1 MIPKKT
7 PPQRKRESMAKIIK
21 RTKRDGSCSYCLR
34 VSNGYDRE
42 GRQVL
47 VNRTYTPPPGLT
59 GRKLER
65 ELQRQAV
72 EFEQEVRNG
81 LNLDTDMKLDDLL
94 DRWFEQYIDKK
105 CKPKTASEYR
115 YLRPRISAALGHL
128 KVSQIK
134 PSHLMLFYNDLE
146 TAGARKDSTYT
157 ATTALLELLPRGQR
171 QEMTKAAGIGG
182 RSMTCICAGQGVSRT
197 TAEKVSNAAGL
208 PLSKAFAER
217 AREGGKLNG
226 NTVQHYHR
234 MLSSVFTK
242 AVQWGI
248 VQDNPVKRAEP
259 PKGAAVSVSYL
270 EEADVAKLLAALHD
284 APPQYSAIVQ
294 LGLFTGMRRGEICG
308 LRWSNIDFENDS
320 ILIGHTVTE
329 TRVDGHLQMIQKD
342 LTKNNSSFRSLPL
355 VAPIKELLN
364 EKRKSIYEC
373 KKLFKSGY
381 CSKYSDYVCV
391 NEIGELIRPR
401 TLSDNF
407 KRIIKKNNIR
417 NLRLYDCRHTAA
429 SIMLKNG
436 VSMKQIQMILGH
448 SDYATTANIYS
459 HLDYADKVSA
469 TKEMKNILY
478 GNE

>member
-1 MIPKKT
+1 
-7 PPQRKRESMAKIIK
+7 MAKIIK

-171 QEMTKAAGIGG
+171 QEMTKAAG
-182 RSMTCICAGQGVSRT
+182 MV
-197 TAEKVSNAAGL
+197 
-208 PLSKAFAER
+208 
-217 AREGGKLNG
+217 
-226 NTVQHYHR
+226 
-234 MLSSVFTK
+234 
-242 AVQWGI
+242 
-248 VQDNPVKRAEP
+248 
-259 PKGAAVSVSYL
+259 
-270 EEADVAKLLAALHD
+270 AAL
-284 APPQYSAIVQ
+284 
-294 LGLFTGMRRGEICG
+294 
-308 LRWSNIDFENDS
+308 
-320 ILIGHTVTE
+320 
-329 TRVDGHLQMIQKD
+329 
-342 LTKNNSSFRSLPL
+342 
-355 VAPIKELLN
+355 
-364 EKRKSIYEC
+364 
-373 KKLFKSGY
+373 
-381 CSKYSDYVCV
+381 
-391 NEIGELIRPR
+391 
-401 TLSDNF
+401 
-407 KRIIKKNNIR
+407 
-417 NLRLYDCRHTAA
+417 
-429 SIMLKNG
+429 
-436 VSMKQIQMILGH
+436 
-448 SDYATTANIYS
+448 
-459 HLDYADKVSA
+459 
-469 TKEMKNILY
+469 
-478 GNE
+478 

>member
-226 NTVQHYHR
+226 NTVQHY
-234 MLSSVFTK
+234 
-242 AVQWGI
+242 
-248 VQDNPVKRAEP
+248 
-259 PKGAAVSVSYL
+259 
-270 EEADVAKLLAALHD
+270 
-284 APPQYSAIVQ
+284 
-294 LGLFTGMRRGEICG
+294 TGCCPA
-308 LRWSNIDFENDS
+308 
-320 ILIGHTVTE
+320 
-329 TRVDGHLQMIQKD
+329 
-342 LTKNNSSFRSLPL
+342 SLPRL
-355 VAPIKELLN
+355 YN
-364 EKRKSIYEC
+364 GTSC
-373 KKLFKSGY
+373 
-381 CSKYSDYVCV
+381 
-391 NEIGELIRPR
+391 
-401 TLSDNF
+401 
-407 KRIIKKNNIR
+407 RIIR
-417 NLRLYDCRHTAA
+417 
-429 SIMLKNG
+429 
-436 VSMKQIQMILGH
+436 
-448 SDYATTANIYS
+448 
-459 HLDYADKVSA
+459 
-469 TKEMKNILY
+469 
-478 GNE
+478 

>member
-1 MIPKKT
+1 
-7 PPQRKRESMAKIIK
+7 MAKIIK

-105 CKPKTASEYR
+105 CKLKTASEYR

-248 VQDNPVKRAEP
+248 V
-259 PKGAAVSVSYL
+259 
-270 EEADVAKLLAALHD
+270 
-284 APPQYSAIVQ
+284 
-294 LGLFTGMRRGEICG
+294 
-308 LRWSNIDFENDS
+308 
-320 ILIGHTVTE
+320 
-329 TRVDGHLQMIQKD
+329 
-342 LTKNNSSFRSLPL
+342 
-355 VAPIKELLN
+355 
-364 EKRKSIYEC
+364 
-373 KKLFKSGY
+373 
-381 CSKYSDYVCV
+381 
-391 NEIGELIRPR
+391 
-401 TLSDNF
+401 
-407 KRIIKKNNIR
+407 
-417 NLRLYDCRHTAA
+417 
-429 SIMLKNG
+429 
-436 VSMKQIQMILGH
+436 
-448 SDYATTANIYS
+448 
-459 HLDYADKVSA
+459 
-469 TKEMKNILY
+469 
-478 GNE
+478 

>member
-1 MIPKKT
+1 MVLWDKT
-7 PPQRKRESMAKIIK
+7 RLIRPHMLLCAGEKSK
-21 RTKRDGSCSYCLR
+21 S
-34 VSNGYDRE
+34 
-42 GRQVL
+42 VL
-47 VNRTYTPPPGLT
+47 SADAT
-59 GRKLER
+59 G
-65 ELQRQAV
+65 
-72 EFEQEVRNG
+72 
-81 LNLDTDMKLDDLL
+81 TLL
-94 DRWFEQYIDKK
+94 VFLLKFY
-105 CKPKTASEYR
+105 
-115 YLRPRISAALGHL
+115 ISA
-128 KVSQIK
+128 SI
-134 PSHLMLFYNDLE
+134 
-146 TAGARKDSTYT
+146 STNLY
-157 ATTALLELLPRGQR
+157 
-171 QEMTKAAGIGG
+171 
-182 RSMTCICAGQGVSRT
+182 
-197 TAEKVSNAAGL
+197 
-208 PLSKAFAER
+208 
-217 AREGGKLNG
+217 
-226 NTVQHYHR
+226 
-234 MLSSVFTK
+234 
-242 AVQWGI
+242 
-248 VQDNPVKRAEP
+248 
-259 PKGAAVSVSYL
+259 
-270 EEADVAKLLAALHD
+270 
-284 APPQYSAIVQ
+284 
-294 LGLFTGMRRGEICG
+294 
-308 LRWSNIDFENDS
+308 NIDFENDS

-329 TRVDGHLQMIQKD
+329 TRVDEHLQMIQKD

>member
-1 MIPKKT
+1 
-7 PPQRKRESMAKIIK
+7 MAKIIK
-21 RTKRDGSCSYCLR
+21 RMKKDGSCSYYIR

-81 LNLDTDMKLDDLL
+81 LNLDTDMKLDNLI

-115 YLRPRISAALGHL
+115 YLRPRISAALGHM

-146 TAGARKDSTYT
+146 STGARKDSTYT
-157 ATTALLELLPRGQR
+157 ATMALLELLPRGQR
-171 QEMTKAAGIGG
+171 QEMTKAAGVGG
-182 RSMTCICAGQGVSRT
+182 RAMTCICAGQGVSRA
-197 TAEKVSNAAGL
+197 TAEKVASAAGL
-208 PLSKAFAER
+208 PFSKAFTEH

-248 VQDNPVKRAEP
+248 VEDNPVKRAEP
-259 PKGAAVSVSYL
+259 PKGEAVEVSYL
-270 EEADVAKLLAALHD
+270 EEADAARLLAALHD
-284 APPQYSAIVQ
+284 VPPQYSAMVQ

-308 LRWSNIDFENDS
+308 LRWSDIDFNASTISVNRTVEYIPHEGLIFTAPKTKASNRTFKVGANCMDMLREYQLYQKAERLRVGSMWARTVQVENGKTVQNDLLFTS
-320 ILIGHTVTE
+320 WDGTPFDLERLTTWFPHFLRAHDLPAVHFHSLRHTYASLMIAAHVPITTVSGRLGHAQTT
-329 TRVDGHLQMIQKD
+329 TTTD
-342 LTKNNSSFRSLPL
+342 
-355 VAPIKELLN
+355 
-364 EKRKSIYEC
+364 IYAG
-373 KKLFKSGY
+373 FIRTADAAA
-381 CSKYSDYVCV
+381 SDAM
-391 NEIGELIRPR
+391 EIVF
-401 TLSDNF
+401 D
-407 KRIIKKNNIR
+407 NIR
-417 NLRLYDCRHTAA
+417 EKSRA
-429 SIMLKNG
+429 
-436 VSMKQIQMILGH
+436 
-448 SDYATTANIYS
+448 
-459 HLDYADKVSA
+459 
-469 TKEMKNILY
+469 
-478 GNE
+478 

>member
-1 MIPKKT
+1 
-7 PPQRKRESMAKIIK
+7 MAKIIK
-21 RTKRDGSCSYCLR
+21 RMKKDGSCSYYIR

-47 VNRTYTPPPGLT
+47 VNRTYTPPPGLA

-81 LNLDTDMKLDDLL
+81 LNLDTDMKLDDLI

-115 YLRPRISAALGHL
+115 YLRPRISAALGHM

-146 TAGARKDSTYT
+146 STGARKDSTYT
-157 ATTALLELLPRGQR
+157 ATTAMLELLPRGQR
-171 QEMTKAAGIGG
+171 QEMTKAAGVGG
-182 RSMTCICAGQGVSRT
+182 RSMTCICAGQGVSRA
-197 TAEKVSNAAGL
+197 TAEKVASAAGL
-208 PLSKAFAER
+208 PFSKAFTEH

-270 EEADVAKLLAALHD
+270 EETDVAKLLAALHD

-308 LRWSNIDFENDS
+308 LRWSDIDFEKSTISVNRTMEY
-320 ILIGHTVTE
+320 IPHQGLIFTE
-329 TRVDGHLQMIQKD
+329 PKTRASNRTFKVGSNCLDML
-342 LTKNNSSFRSLPL
+342 
-355 VAPIKELLN
+355 KEYQLYQ
-364 EKRKSIYEC
+364 R
-373 KKLFKSGY
+373 G
-381 CSKYSDYVCV
+381 
-391 NEIGELIRPR
+391 
-401 TLSDNF
+401 
-407 KRIIKKNNIR
+407 
-417 NLRLYDCRHTAA
+417 LRLKTGTIWASVVQIENGRTVPNDLLFTRWDGSPLDLNKVTTWFPKFMMEHDLPAVTVHSLRHTYASLMIAAHVPIVTVAGRLGHAQTSTTTDIYAEFIKSADAAA
-429 SIMLKNG
+429 SDAMDVVFDRI
-436 VSMKQIQMILGH
+436 KQKTH
-448 SDYATTANIYS
+448 A
-459 HLDYADKVSA
+459 
-469 TKEMKNILY
+469 
-478 GNE
+478 